1 MIITSAADALAL
13 FSKRPPV
20 WATTTV
26 ANSRST
32 NSFQQS
38 SDSFQP
44 LNLSLNRRPSNLP
57 QPLPLHRLQSGI
69 RNGYGFRPLTT
80 SSSILA
86 SNNNGGFNG
95 FRMPNQQQ
103 QMGGDE
109 ERGATLAKYSTDLTD
124 LASKGLLDPVIGRD
138 SEIRRVI
145 QILSR
150 RTKSCP
156 VVVGEAGI
164 GKTAIIE
171 GLARRIS
178 SGEVPQSMKDKKIK
192 SLDLGAL
199 LAGAVHRGSFEERFK
214 NLLKDLEEEQGET
227 ILFIDEVHMLLGLG
241 KAEGALDAANM

>member
-1 MIITSAADALAL
+1 
-13 FSKRPPV
+13 
-20 WATTTV
+20 
-26 ANSRST
+26 
-32 NSFQQS
+32 
-38 SDSFQP
+38 
-44 LNLSLNRRPSNLP
+44 
-57 QPLPLHRLQSGI
+57 
-69 RNGYGFRPLTT
+69 
-80 SSSILA
+80 
-86 SNNNGGFNG
+86 
-95 FRMPNQQQ
+95 MPNQQQ

-199 LAGAVHRGSFEERFK
+199 LAGAVHRGFEERFK